1 MKAQILL
8 DERVAQ
14 GANAFA
20 ELRGMRVPKPVQGS
34 LHQFK
39 YSLSL
44 ISENVCV
51 FRFDNEAGKGDH
63 YHLGSTELPY
73 NFSTMSALLK
83 DFWKM
88 VDEWRQSE

>member
-1 MKAQILL
+1 MKAHILL

-14 GANAFA
+14 GINAFA
-20 ELRGMRVPKPVQGS
+20 ELRVVRVPKSVRGS
-34 LHQFK
+34 SHQFK

-63 YHLGSTELPY
+63 YHLGSSELPY
-73 NFSTMSALLK
+73 KFSTMPALLN

-88 VDEWRQSE
+88 VDEWRQPK